1 MNETKANRAS
11 TKRSMVWIFPALMT
25 LTGQQRLSWRINDVI
40 MGKFGILR
48 WGSSGQDCM
57 RWCSQNEMRK
67 SVLKEWVIQHSG

>member
-48 WGSSGQDCM
+48 
-57 RWCSQNEMRK
+57 
-67 SVLKEWVIQHSG
+67 